1 MVSDMRFPD
10 KLGDF
15 DQVHR
20 WLVIGFLG
28 RLFRHAN
35 RDLCRHLDP
44 VRPQQVRS
52 TTDTSYQDPAKQWIR
67 KVSMGGS

>member
-1 MVSDMRFPD
+1 
-10 KLGDF
+10 
-15 DQVHR
+15 
-20 WLVIGFLG
+20 LVIGFLG